1 MGKNN
6 PRPTKERFA
15 DIAERSDMF
24 DADDLRLL
32 YDTQCV
38 KKKNQGTDRASP
50 DDFELFVTTAEKKGL
65 DPFARQIYPILRWD
79 KGEKRVVLS
88 AETSIDGFRLLAER
102 TGLYAGQRGPFWC
115 GKDGAWKEVWLAEEP
130 PAAAAVAVLRSD
142 FTEPL
147 WAIAR
152 WSDYAVTDRDGQP
165 KFMWAKMGPLMLG
178 KCAEALAI
186 RRAFPTETS
195 GLYTSEEMGQAGP
208 TINEQAAEANRDPKK
223 PKRNATGT
231 ANGSKANVPN
241 ANAPKAKAPDA
252 KAPEAKAPAA
262 PTPDAPAPDAPAP
275 GEGSPEDEWERAA
288 ADEFK
293 EAPEAF
299 GKDGEPAPKKSGAAG
314 ADSGDVPGTK
324 IAPKLQKQLNEMG
337 EKLSAAPAE
346 KRPEMI
352 ATLRGHI
359 QGWPDGPQRRA
370 ERILSA
376 YEEGSAE
383 APEESAG
390 QKAAGPEAKEAA

>member
-15 DIAERSDMF
+15 DIAERSEMF

-79 KGEKRVVLS
+79 KKEQRVVLS

-130 PAAAAVAVLRSD
+130 PAAAAVGILRSD
-142 FTEPL
+142 FHEPL

-152 WSDYAVTDRDGQP
+152 WSDYAVTDRNGQP
-165 KFMWAKMGPLMLG
+165 KFMWSKMGPLMIG
-178 KCAEALAI
+178 KCAEALGI

-208 TINEQAAEANRDPKK
+208 TINEQAAEVERVE
-223 PKRNATGT
+223 
-231 ANGSKANVPN
+231 KANKRASSQKPSGRTSAKTSSDPAPK
-241 ANAPKAKAPDA
+241 ANAPAAP
-252 KAPEAKAPAA
+252 APEAKAPAA
-262 PTPDAPAPDAPAP
+262 PTPEAPAP
-275 GEGSPEDEWERAA
+275 GESRPEDEWERAA
-288 ADEFK
+288 AEEFN
-293 EAPEAF
+293 EMPEGF
-299 GKDGEPAPKKSGAAG
+299 GEDGEAAPKKNGASGADTG
-314 ADSGDVPGTK
+314 EVPGTK
-324 IAPKLQKQLNEMG
+324 INPKLQKQLNEMG
-337 EKLSAAPAE
+337 EKLSSAAPQE
-346 KRPEMI
+346 RPGMI
-352 ATLRGHI
+352 AALRKHI
-359 QGWPDGPQRRA
+359 QNWPDGPRARA
-370 ERILSA
+370 ERIFRP
-376 YEEGSAE
+376 YEAGSTSQAE
-383 APEESAG
+383 KGAPA
-390 QKAAGPEAKEAA
+390 